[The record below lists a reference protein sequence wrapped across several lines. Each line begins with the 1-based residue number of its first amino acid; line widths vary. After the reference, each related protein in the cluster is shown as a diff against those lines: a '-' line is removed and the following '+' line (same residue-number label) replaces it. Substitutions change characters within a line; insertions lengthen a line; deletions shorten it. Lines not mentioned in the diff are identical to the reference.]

1 MNFTYSYV
9 LSREFILVTK
19 GNRIRMSKFHPHKL
33 TVGTVKEKSLSVR
46 KFDVAKLEETSLSFI

>member
-1 MNFTYSYV
+1 
-9 LSREFILVTK
+9 
-19 GNRIRMSKFHPHKL
+19 MSKFHPHKL